1 MKKITVILFSLV
13 GLLLSCSLKPG
24 TIVSNQTG
32 TDDGYFYSFWTTG
45 VGSVVMNLDG
55 GSGYTL
61 TWSNV
66 GNFVVGKGH
75 NPCNSTNLVWTGS
88 ATGAQ
93 YFGVY
98 GWLSSPLVEYYIG
111 RDVGGGTVGT
121 YSISA
126 HSYTLKTFNCNGPN
140 ITGNGAFEQFNCAGD
155 GSSPI
160 NLGDHFAEWEIL
172 GETVTTQNYCIVAT
186 EGWGGSSGSSSVTLQ

>member
-1 MKKITVILFSLV
+1 MKKITVILFSMV
-13 GLLLSCSLKPG
+13 GLLLSCSLEPG

-32 TDDGYFYSFWTTG
+32 TDGGYFYSFWTTG
-45 VGSVVMNLDG
+45 VGSVVMHLDG

-75 NPCNSTNLVWTGS
+75 NPCNSADLVWTGS
-88 ATGAQ
+88 ATGAD

-111 RDVGGGTVGT
+111 RGGGASAGS
-121 YSISA
+121 YSTSRGD
-126 HSYTLKTFNCNGPN
+126 YTLQSYSCNGPN
-140 ITGNGAFEQFNCAGD
+140 ITGNGNFAQYNCLGP

-160 NLGDHFAEWEIL
+160 NLAEHFTGWVNDC
-172 GETVTTQNYCIVAT
+172 GKTVTTQNYCIVAT
-186 EGWGGSSGSSSVTLQ
+186 EGWGRHSGSSSVTLE